1 MKKIIIIIILFSSCK
16 KERENLPKSTGLFSE
31 IIFVVEDN
39 LWKNEVE
46 EEVNRIF
53 KKAIIGLNQ
62 IEYEYNV
69 IHINFNE
76 FNSLLKTHKN
86 IVIIGNKVKHA
97 SQKNKWSENQLV
109 VQINN
114 NNPLRPKLKKIKS
127 IFDLNEI
134 NNTRKEISRR
144 SNSNDEKKI
153 NHHFEIDIILPN
165 EYTVIQNDSSLFW
178 AIYNPSEKEII
189 KQILVFS
196 FEKRKSKSLFDQ
208 VVKKTDSVFSNNL
221 YGNKKNK
228 HVIIEP
234 LYIPHLDNNIYRG
247 LWKLKN
253 GFMGGPFILKSYIK
267 EDKITISAGVIFSP
281 ATTKRNHI
289 KELEAIL

>member
-16 KERENLPKSTGLFSE
+16 KGHENLPKSTGLFSE

-39 LWKNEVE
+39 LWKNKIE

-53 KKAIIGLNQ
+53 KEAIIGLNQ
-62 IEYEYNV
+62 IEHQYNV

-86 IVIIGNKVKHA
+86 IVIIGNKVKQA

-114 NNPLRPKLKKIKS
+114 NNQLRSTLKKIKS
-127 IFDLNEI
+127 IFDLNEL
-134 NNTRKEISRR
+134 NNIRKEISKR
-144 SNSNDEKKI
+144 SNTNDEKKI
-153 NHHFEIDIILPN
+153 KNHFGIDIILPN
-165 EYTVIQNDSSLFW
+165 EYTVIKNDSSLFW
-178 AIYNPSEKEII
+178 GIYNPSEKEII

-196 FEKRKSKSLFDQ
+196 FKKRKNKSLFNQ

-221 YGNKKNK
+221 YGNEKNK
-228 HVIIEP
+228 YVIIEP
-234 LYIPHLDNNIYRG
+234 LYVPHLYNNIYRG

-267 EDKITISAGVIFSP
+267 EDQITISAGLIFSP
-281 ATTKRNHI
+281 ATTKRNQI